1 MDPRIALEQ
10 SDQRHCWKRRATI
23 VLDHSAIMAK
33 DKTMHVKNNTHNIL
47 VRKSIGKIFFGYLDA
62 YSRILLKQLL
72 KKESIKVVDW
82 I

>member
-1 MDPRIALEQ
+1 LEET
-10 SDQRHCWKRRATI
+10 CATI

-33 DKTMHVKNNTHNIL
+33 DKTMHVKNNTLNIL
-47 VRKSIGKIFFGYLDA
+47 VRKSIGKIFFGYLDV